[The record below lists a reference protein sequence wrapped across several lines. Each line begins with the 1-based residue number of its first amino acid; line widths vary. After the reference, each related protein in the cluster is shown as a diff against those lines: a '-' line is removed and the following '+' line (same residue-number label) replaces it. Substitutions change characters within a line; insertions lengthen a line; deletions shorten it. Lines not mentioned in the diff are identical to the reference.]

1 LVCILLGF
9 NLFWS
14 VIMWNMVVCILSY
27 SFWLFSISILCT
39 GNLISMCVIT
49 RESTIVLQLSPG
61 SPLLYYSYHQGV
73 HYCITVINMSFGFY
87 SCYIFVNSVSPYS
100 ISNSSS
106 FIVCKSDSTSVRGLW
121 VLSIFYFINFWWCVI
136 FKLKSLSEIALVL
149 VHSRT
154 RCF

>member
-1 LVCILLGF
+1 MSCTRVLVYYWVLIYFGLWSCEIW
-9 NLFWS
+9 LFAFS
-14 VIMWNMVVCILSY
+14 VIVSGCSVSQYCVLGT
-27 SFWLFSISILCT
+27 LFLC
-39 GNLISMCVIT
+39 V
-49 RESTIVLQLSPG
+49 LSPG
-61 SPLLYYSYHQGV
+61 SPLLN
-73 HYCITVINMSFGFY
+73 CITVINMSFGFY

-100 ISNSSS
+100 ISNSSP